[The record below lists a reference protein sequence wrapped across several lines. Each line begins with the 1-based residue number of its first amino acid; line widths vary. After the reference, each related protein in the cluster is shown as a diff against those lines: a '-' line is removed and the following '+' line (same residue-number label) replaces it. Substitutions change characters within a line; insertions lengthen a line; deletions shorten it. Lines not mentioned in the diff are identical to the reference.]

1 MREWSYFRTFALVA
15 LSHYPVMIQLENI
28 VKDYRGPG
36 LGLRG
41 KPVRALDGVSMR
53 VSAGTALGIIGV
65 NGAGKST
72 LLRLLLG
79 YLRPTSGTVRI
90 GDLDPRAYAERKGVS
105 YVPERVAI
113 PPHRTVRVALDAYA
127 MLGDAGDDAAE
138 RVDRALARLGLTDLA
153 GRRVGTLS
161 KGNLQRVAIAQTLL
175 AERRLMV
182 LDEPTDGLDP
192 VWIAELRRIVADWRA
207 ADPERVLIGASH
219 NLPEVERLADRV
231 VVLHEGR
238 VRQDIMLGTASAGPL
253 SLEDRF
259 LRLVAGWSDAA

>member
-1 MREWSYFRTFALVA
+1 MDPFCSRF
-15 LSHYPVMIQLENI
+15 PVPCYLLFMIRLENV
-28 VKDYRGPG
+28 VKDYRGPL

-41 KPVRALDGVSMR
+41 RPVRALDGVTLR
-53 VSAGTALGIIGV
+53 VAAGTALGVIGL

-79 YLRPTSGTVRI
+79 YLRPTSGEVRV
-90 GDLDPRAYAERKGVS
+90 GDLDPRGYAERHGVG

-113 PPHRTVRVALDAYA
+113 PPDRTVRTALEAYA
-127 MLGDAGDDAAE
+127 MLGDLGADAPE
-138 RVDRALARLGLTDLA
+138 RVDRALARLGLTDLSH
-153 GRRVGTLS
+153 RRVGTLS
-161 KGNLQRVAIAQTLL
+161 KGNLQRLAIAHTLL
-175 AERRLMV
+175 AERRLLV

-192 VWIAELRRIVADWRA
+192 VWIAELRRIVAEWRA
-207 ADPERVLIGASH
+207 AAPDRVLIVASH
-219 NLPEVERLADRV
+219 NLPEIERLADRV

-238 VRQDIMLGTASAGPL
+238 VREEIALGAGRAGAP